1 MPTPR
6 DQKCALLRKNLC
18 FENFFET
25 LCVDRDQTAAI
36 WLENDREQSYNY
48 EEFHARALQTAARI
62 DDARL
67 GRRDGW
73 VGLCLETCVD
83 WPILFWGL
91 LAAGRKPLLLD
102 PTLSD
107 AGLTHLLSQ
116 AGAGAVIIGKRRDA
130 LPEIAQ
136 RLPGELTSG
145 AYSKDFK
152 PCWADRI
159 ALCTSGTTATS
170 RVYVYDGRAICLQA
184 IAFIEQQRG
193 RCMTNEKYGRE
204 RTLCFL
210 PLNHIFG
217 LMTNMIP
224 TALEGNPQVY
234 LHDRAPETILKT
246 CRICKVELI
255 MAVPLLINGLSS
267 ALQKKVSKLSA
278 PKRRAF
284 RALQNTSIAIQ
295 TAWPEG
301 GMWIAKHVLFKSV
314 NAQLFGPTLRQIAL
328 GGANAPQEHLR
339 NIAALGYCVSFGY
352 GMTETAVTAYD
363 GAVDMKARLSGCSGK
378 LLPIAHAKIAET
390 GELIVGCE
398 AIHIGQLRDG
408 KLIPPDLDENGMFHT
423 GDIVC
428 FDEKQRL
435 HIEGRIK
442 DVIIGASGENIY
454 PDEIENAFTGIPGVD
469 MMTVLGTGDKGREQV
484 TLVLTLGEGMRDAAL
499 RAQIKAEVEQ
509 RNRTLPAPK
518 QARLVLCTAEKL
530 PLSGSMKVKRVELRQ
545 RIEKG
550 EFPCE
555 ALTGSAPASKQTAA
569 AAPAPKEQDTLVDLP
584 GQDDI
589 EKQVAAFFAD
599 ALSISQPVAP
609 TAHFVNDL
617 GGDSLQMLSVMLK
630 IEEAY
635 GVLLTEDEIAG
646 CTCARDVARVIRA
659 RLHGDLPAQTPAP
672 EAGKVKRITRI
683 EDTPE
688 YAALQ
693 ERFRAIHGENPY
705 FVCHESPL
713 MDTSVMDG
721 HEVLNF
727 GSYNYAGMS
736 GRPET
741 VNAAIEATRKYGTSA
756 SGSRL
761 LGGEKKLHEQLEA
774 AIAEWK
780 HTEDA
785 LVLVSGHATNVTFVG
800 NFCGKGDLIVYDA
813 LAHNS
818 IHEGCRM
825 SDAVSKAFPHN
836 DVAALES
843 ILRAQR
849 DKFAKVLIV
858 CEGAYSMDGD
868 VAPVPEYVRLKKQYG
883 CFLMVDEAHSAG
895 VLGATG
901 AGVDEFF
908 GLAGDDIDIKMGTLS
923 KGLGTC
929 GGYLAGKKALIE
941 YLRYTLPGFVFS
953 GGMAPPL
960 AGAALEAVRLLRSD
974 PTIMQRL
981 QRNIKLF
988 VSEAHKRGLDT
999 CLAGDSAIIPILIG
1013 NDSDAFELSVALGH
1027 KGVFVPPAVYPAVPR
1042 NSARLRFCVISEH
1055 KPEQIIQALDTLMET
1070 ADEMGINI
1078 RKREEK

>member
-1 MPTPR
+1 MPASR
-6 DQKCALLRKNLC
+6 EEKCAVLRKKLC
-18 FENFFET
+18 FENFFEA
-25 LCVDRDQTAAI
+25 LCMDRDQTAAI
-36 WLENDREQSYNY
+36 WLENDCEKSYNY
-48 EEFHARALQTAARI
+48 EEFHARVLQTAARI
-62 DDARL
+62 QDAQL
-67 GRRDGW
+67 GRREGW
-73 VGLCLETCVD
+73 VGLCLETCPD
-83 WPILFWGL
+83 WPILFWAL
-91 LAAGRKPLLLD
+91 LASGRKPLLLD
-102 PTLSD
+102 PALHD
-107 AGLTHLLSQ
+107 AGLAHLLAQ
-116 AGAGAVIIGKRRDA
+116 AGADAMIIGKRRDA
-130 LPEIAQ
+130 LCDITQ
-136 RLPGELTSG
+136 RLPQELTSG
-145 AYSKDFK
+145 AYGKAFA

-193 RCMTNEKYGRE
+193 RCMTHEKYGHQ

-246 CRICKVELI
+246 CRICRVELI
-255 MAVPLLINGLSS
+255 MAVPLLINGLSA
-267 ALQKKVSKLSA
+267 ALQKKVSRLSA
-278 PKRRAF
+278 PKRKLF
-284 RALQNTSIAIQ
+284 KGLQNTSLAIQ
-295 TAWPEG
+295 TLWPEG
-301 GMWIAKHVLFKSV
+301 GMWLARHVLFRSV
-314 NAQLFGPTLRQIAL
+314 NAQLFGPTVQQIAL

-363 GAVDMKARLSGCSGK
+363 GAVDMKARLSGCSGR
-378 LLPIAHAKIAET
+378 LLPIAHARIAEN

-423 GDIVC
+423 GDIVR

-454 PDEIENAFTGIPGVD
+454 PDEIENAFTGMNGVD
-469 MMTVLGTGDKGREQV
+469 MMTVLGTGQKGREQV
-484 TLVLTLGEGMRDAAL
+484 TLVLCMGAGMQDSAL
-499 RAQIKAEVEQ
+499 REAVCEEVER
-509 RNRTLPAPK
+509 RNRTLPAAK
-518 QARLVLCTAEKL
+518 QARLVLCTAHKL
-530 PLSGSMKVKRVELRQ
+530 PLSGSMKVKRVELR
-545 RIEKG
+545 RLIESG

-555 ALTGSAPASKQTAA
+555 ALRGSIQR
-569 AAPAPKEQDTLVDLP
+569 APKPAQDTIAALP
-584 GQDDI
+584 GQDEI
-589 EKQVAAFFAD
+589 EKKVLEIFAQT
-599 ALSISQPVAP
+599 LSIDTPVLP

-630 IEEAY
+630 IEESY
-635 GVLLTEDEIAG
+635 GVLLTEEETAS
-646 CTCARDVARVIRA
+646 CTCARDVARVVLS
-659 RLHGDLPAQTPAP
+659 RLHGDAPVRTAAPAR
-672 EAGKVKRITRI
+672 VKPITRI

-693 ERFRAIHGENPY
+693 ERFRAIRGENPY

-713 MDTSVMDG
+713 TDTSLMDG
-721 HEVLNF
+721 REVLNF

-741 VNAAIEATRKYGTSA
+741 VNAAIEAAKKYGTSA

-761 LGGEKKLHEQLEA
+761 LGGEKKLHEELEA
-774 AIAEWK
+774 AIAQWK

-825 SDAVSKAFPHN
+825 SEAVCKAFPHN

-868 VAPVPEYVRLKKQYG
+868 VAPVPEYVKLKKQYG

-895 VLGATG
+895 VLGPTG

-953 GGMAPPL
+953 VGMAPPL
-960 AGAALEAVRLLRSD
+960 AGAALEAVRLLQSD
-974 PTIMQRL
+974 PTIMQRM
-981 QRNIKLF
+981 QRNIHLF

-999 CLAGDSAIIPILIG
+999 CLAGDSAIIPVLIG
-1013 NDSDAFELSVALGH
+1013 SDSDAFELSVALGH

-1055 KPEQIIQALDTLMET
+1055 KPEQIIQALDILMET

-1078 RKREEK
+1078 RKREEN

>member
-1 MPTPR
+1 MPTSR
-6 DQKCALLRKNLC
+6 DQKCAMLQKKLT

-36 WLENDREQSYNY
+36 WLENDCEKSYDY
-48 EEFHARALQTAARI
+48 EEFHNRALQAAARI
-62 DDARL
+62 DDAHL
-67 GRRDGW
+67 GSRDGW
-73 VGLCLETCVD
+73 VGLCLETCTD

-102 PTLSD
+102 PTLGD
-107 AGLTHLLSQ
+107 AALIHLLSQ
-116 AGAGAVIIGKRRDA
+116 AGAGAMIAGKRRPSM
-130 LPEIAQ
+130 PEIAQ
-136 RLPGELTSG
+136 RLPADLTAG

-267 ALQKKVSKLSA
+267 ALQKKVAGLSA
-278 PKRRAF
+278 PKRRMF
-284 RALQNTSIAIQ
+284 KTLQDTSIAIQ
-295 TAWPEG
+295 TVWPEG
-301 GMWIAKHVLFKSV
+301 GMWIAKHLLFKSV

-363 GAVDMKARLSGCSGK
+363 GAVDMKARLSGCSGRM
-378 LLPIAHAKIAET
+378 LPIAHAKIAEN

-408 KLIPPDLDENGMFHT
+408 RLIPPDLDENGMFHT
-423 GDIVC
+423 GDIVR

-454 PDEIENAFTGIPGVD
+454 PDEIENTFTGIAGVE
-469 MMTVLGTGDKGREQV
+469 MMTVLGTGGRGLEQV
-484 TLVLTLGEGMRDAAL
+484 TLVLTLGDGMQNADL
-499 RAQIKAEVEQ
+499 RRQIRAEVEE
-509 RNRTLPAPK
+509 RNRTLPSAK
-518 QARLVLCTAEKL
+518 QVRCVLCTAEKL
-530 PLSGSMKVKRVELRQ
+530 PLSGSMKVKRVELRK
-545 RIEKG
+545 RIEQG
-550 EFPCE
+550 DFPCE
-555 ALTGSAPASKQTAA
+555 ALMGTVPSAKKTKQTEADAA
-569 AAPAPKEQDTLVDLP
+569 QVTLAELPSQDE
-584 GQDDI
+584 I
-589 EKQVAAFFAD
+589 EKKITAFFAE
-599 ALSISQPVAP
+599 ALSISEPISP
-609 TAHFVNDL
+609 TAHFADDL

-635 GVLLTEDEIAG
+635 GVMMTEEEAAG
-646 CTCARDVARVIRA
+646 CTCARDAAAVIRA
-659 RLHGDLPAQTPAP
+659 RLGGDQPAKASAPA
-672 EAGKVKRITRI
+672 AGKVKPITRI
-683 EDTPE
+683 EDSPE

-693 ERFRAIHGENPY
+693 ERFRSIRGENPY

-713 MDTSVMDG
+713 RDTSMMDG

-741 VNAAIEATRKYGTSA
+741 VNAAIEAAKKYGTSA

-761 LGGEKKLHEQLEA
+761 LGGEKKLHEELEA
-774 AIAEWK
+774 AIAQWK

-843 ILRAQR
+843 ILRTQR

-868 VAPVPEYVRLKKQYG
+868 IAPVPDYVRLKKQYG

-895 VLGATG
+895 VLGPTG
-901 AGVDEFF
+901 AGVDEYF

-929 GGYLAGKKALIE
+929 GGYLAGKKNLIE

-953 GGMAPPL
+953 VGMAPPL

-974 PTIMQRL
+974 PSIMQRM

-999 CLAGDSAIIPILIG
+999 CLAGDSAIIPVLIG
-1013 NDSDAFELSVALGH
+1013 NDSDAFELSVVLGH

-1055 KPEQIIQALDTLMET
+1055 KPEQIVRALDILMET

-1078 RKREEK
+1078 RKRGE